1 MQAVVYEKYGPPEVL
16 QIADLPI
23 PDPQQEQV
31 LIKVH
36 AASINA
42 ADYRIRKADPFL
54 VRLMGQGFLKPKNPR
69 SGIDAAGRVEAV
81 GENVRQFK
89 PGDEVF
95 GCVRGAFAEY
105 ALAREANLALK
116 PANRS
121 FEEAAAVPTA
131 ALTALQGIRYAGGI
145 RPGQRVLI
153 QGASGGVG
161 TFAVQLAKSS
171 GAEVTAV
178 CSTRNLELVRSLG
191 ADHVVDYTREDFTN
205 SGQTYDL
212 IFAVNG
218 YHPLSAYKRALNPG
232 GVYVHGGG
240 TMAQLFEAMLLGP
253 WMSRNG
259 DKKLGSMGI
268 AKVIQEDL
276 VTLGELLETG
286 KITPV
291 IDRRYPLQEIVEA
304 FRYVEDHHAQ
314 GKVVITVENGHQV

>member
-1 MQAVVYEKYGPPEVL
+1 MQAVIYDKYGPPEVL

-31 LIKVH
+31 LVKIH

-54 VRLMGQGFLKPKNPR
+54 VRLIGQGLLKPKNPR
-69 SGIDAAGRVEAV
+69 SGMDAAGIVEAV
-81 GENVRQFK
+81 GRNVKQFK

-95 GCVRGAFAEY
+95 GCVSGAFAEY

-121 FEEAAAVPTA
+121 FDAAAAVPTA

-145 RPGQRVLI
+145 RPGQTVLI

-191 ADHVVDYTREDFTN
+191 ADYVIDYTREDFTH

-259 DKKLGSMGI
+259 GKKLGSMGI

-276 VTLGELLETG
+276 VTLAELLEAG

-291 IDRRYPLQEIVEA
+291 IDRRYPLKEIVQA
-304 FRYVEDHHAQ
+304 FRYVEDQHAQ
-314 GKVVITVENGHQV
+314 GKVVITVETGHQV

>member
-1 MQAVVYEKYGPPEVL
+1 MQAVIYDKYGPPEVL

-31 LIKVH
+31 LVKIH

-54 VRLMGQGFLKPKNPR
+54 VRLMGQGFLKPKNPL

-95 GCVRGAFAEY
+95 GCVSGAFAEY
-105 ALAREANLALK
+105 ALARETYLALK

-145 RPGQRVLI
+145 QPGQKVLI

-191 ADHVVDYTREDFTN
+191 ADHVIDYTREDFTH

-212 IFAVNG
+212 ILAVNG

-232 GVYVHGGG
+232 GVYVCAGG
-240 TMAQLFEAMLLGP
+240 TMTQLFEAMLLGP
-253 WMSRNG
+253 WMSRKG

-276 VTLGELLETG
+276 VTLAELLEAG

-291 IDRRYPLQEIVEA
+291 IDRRYPLKEIVEA
-304 FRYVEDHHAQ
+304 FRYVEDQHAQ
-314 GKVVITVENGHQV
+314 GKVVITVENGRQV

>member
-1 MQAVVYEKYGPPEVL
+1 MQAVIYDKYGPPEVL

-31 LIKVH
+31 LVKIH

-54 VRLMGQGFLKPKNPR
+54 VRLIGQGLLKPKNPR
-69 SGIDAAGRVEAV
+69 SGMDAAGIVEAV
-81 GENVRQFK
+81 GRNVKQFK

-95 GCVRGAFAEY
+95 GCVSGAFAEY

-121 FEEAAAVPTA
+121 FDAAAAVPTA

-145 RPGQRVLI
+145 RPGQTVLI

-191 ADHVVDYTREDFTN
+191 ADYVIDYTREDFTH

-232 GVYVHGGG
+232 GVYVHAGG

-253 WMSRNG
+253 WMSRIG

-276 VTLGELLETG
+276 VTLAELLEAG

-291 IDRRYPLQEIVEA
+291 IDRRYPLKEIVQA
-304 FRYVEDHHAQ
+304 FRYVEDQHAQ
-314 GKVVITVENGHQV
+314 GKVVITVETGHQV

>member
-1 MQAVVYEKYGPPEVL
+1 MQAVIYDKYGPPEVL

-23 PDPQQEQV
+23 PDPQDEQV
-31 LIKVH
+31 LVKIH

-89 PGDEVF
+89 PGDVVF
-95 GCVRGAFAEY
+95 GCVKGAFAEY

-121 FEEAAAVPTA
+121 FEEAAALPTA

-161 TFAVQLAKSS
+161 IFAVQLAKSS

-191 ADHVVDYTREDFTN
+191 ADHVMDYTREDFTH

-212 IFAVNG
+212 ILAVNG

-232 GVYVHGGG
+232 GVYVQGGG

-253 WMSRNG
+253 WMSRSG

-276 VTLGELLETG
+276 VTLGELLEAG

-304 FRYVEDHHAQ
+304 FRYVEDRHAQ

>member
-1 MQAVVYEKYGPPEVL
+1 MQAVVYYKYGPPEVL

-23 PDPQQEQV
+23 PVPQEDQV
-31 LIKVH
+31 LVKLQ

-42 ADYRIRKADPFL
+42 ADYRVRRADPFL
-54 VRLMGQGFLKPKNPR
+54 VRLMGLGLLKPKNPR
-69 SGIDAAGRVEAV
+69 SGNDAAGRVEAV
-81 GENVRQFK
+81 GGNVQQFK

-95 GCVRGAFAEY
+95 GCVSGAFAEY
-105 ALAREANLALK
+105 ALARETSLVLK

-121 FEEAAAVPTA
+121 FEQAAALPTA
-131 ALTALQGIRYAGGI
+131 ALTALQGFRYGGGL

-161 TFAVQLAKSS
+161 IFALQLAKSS

-191 ADHVVDYTREDFTN
+191 ADDVIDYTRQDFTRT
-205 SGQTYDL
+205 GRTFDL
-212 IFAVNG
+212 ILAVNG
-218 YHPLSAYKRALNPG
+218 YYPISKYRRALNPG
-232 GVYVHGGG
+232 GVYVCAGGK
-240 TMAQLFEAMLLGP
+240 MAQLFEAMLLGP
-253 WMSRNG
+253 WMSRSG

-276 VTLGELLETG
+276 VTLAELLEAG

-291 IDRRYPLQEIVEA
+291 IDRLYPLKEIVEA
-304 FRYVEDHHAQ
+304 FRYVEDQHAQ
-314 GKVVITVENGHQV
+314 GKVVITVENGDRV

>member
-1 MQAVVYEKYGPPEVL
+1 MQAVVYDKYGPPEVL

-23 PDPQQEQV
+23 PDLQEEQV
-31 LIKVH
+31 LVKVH

-54 VRLMGQGFLKPKNPR
+54 VRLMGQGLLKPKNPR

-81 GENVRQFK
+81 GKNVKQFK

-105 ALAREANLALK
+105 ALAREAYLALK

-121 FEEAAAVPTA
+121 FEAAAAVPTA

-191 ADHVVDYTREDFTN
+191 ADHVVDYTREDFTH

-276 VTLGELLETG
+276 VTLAELLEAG

-291 IDRRYPLQEIVEA
+291 IDRRYPLKEIVEA
-304 FRYVEDHHAQ
+304 FRYVEDQHAQ
-314 GKVVITVENGHQV
+314 GKVVIKIS

>member
-1 MQAVVYEKYGPPEVL
+1 MQAVVYDKYGPPEVL

-31 LIKVH
+31 LVKVH

-54 VRLMGQGFLKPKNPR
+54 VRLMGQGFLKPKNPL

-105 ALAREANLALK
+105 ALARETYLALK

-121 FEEAAAVPTA
+121 FEEAAALPTA

-161 TFAVQLAKSS
+161 IFAVQLAKSS

-191 ADHVVDYTREDFTN
+191 ADHVIDYTREDFTH

-212 IFAVNG
+212 ILAVNG

-232 GVYVHGGG
+232 GVYV
-240 TMAQLFEAMLLGP
+240 QVRRNDGP
-253 WMSRNG
+253 VIRG
-259 DKKLGSMGI
+259 YAPGSLDVQEWEIRGWAAWGSPKSFKRI
-268 AKVIQEDL
+268 WSPWQSSWKRVKYHRSSTGVIHFKRSL
-276 VTLGELLETG
+276 KHSGMW
-286 KITPV
+286 KITTP
-291 IDRRYPLQEIVEA
+291 RGRS
-304 FRYVEDHHAQ
+304 
-314 GKVVITVENGHQV
+314 